1 MKKKLLFVDDES
13 HVLASLRRLLNG
25 HSKEWDMTFAT
36 SVDDAL
42 KRICETDMDV
52 VVADIT
58 MPGKDGFDLLKTLK
72 GNSDTKDIPMVM
84 LTGVKDQ
91 EIKRRALDSGAT
103 DLLNKPIDFE
113 DLLARLNS
121 SIRLKTHLDEISV
134 FNDTL
139 AQKVNERTNDLEIA
153 NIELNQAKLDA
164 EAASKAKSEF
174 LANMSHELRTPLNA
188 VIGYSEMVEEEAL
201 ENGWHEEIGSDL
213 QRIKEAG
220 VHLLKLINDILDI
233 SKIEAGKMELFFEP
247 CDISTLV
254 EDVVSII
261 SPTVQKNFNILSVE
275 CDSQLEPL
283 STDVTKLKQIL
294 LNLLNNATKFTK
306 EGSISLKVKQNV
318 SNNQK
323 NIEFE
328 IIDTGIGMTPEQIK
342 KLFQN
347 FTQADSSTTKK
358 YGGTGLGLAISKR
371 FCEMMDGDIS
381 VESQLGVGS
390 IFRINLP
397 IREEMPQEGE
407 KVFKNHLAI
416 APSTRATNSSVL
428 VIDNDPVIQDL
439 MMWALDREGYAFFA
453 AYNGIDGIN
462 RAKELLPGIIILDI
476 DMPGMDGWEV
486 LTKLKA
492 DPKLSSIP
500 VIILSMVDDKMQ
512 GYSLGTAE
520 YLLKPVDRN
529 QLGAVLKKY
538 RNESNQ
544 NRILLIEDDPEQR
557 NLLRAV
563 LEAKGFRV
571 DEAENGKKGLDKIS
585 KNPPDVI
592 LLDLMMP
599 EMDGFEF
606 LNKLRANPEWASMP
620 VIVVSAKDLTQ
631 DEFYR
636 LKGSVQKIF
645 QKGLYTRDEL
655 IGKVNALIKKTI
667 CLTN

>member
-283 STDVTKLKQIL
+283 SADVTKLKQIL

-538 RNESNQ
+538 RNESNP
-544 NRILLIEDDPEQR
+544 NRILLVEDDPEQR

>member
-1 MKKKLLFVDDES
+1 MKKKLLFVDDDLN
-13 HVLASLRRLLNG
+13 VLASLRRLLNG
-25 HSKEWDMTFAT
+25 HRKEWDMTFAT

-58 MPGKDGFDLLKTLK
+58 MPGKDGFDLIKTLK

-220 VHLLKLINDILDI
+220 VHLLNLINDILDI

-283 STDVTKLKQIL
+283 SADVTKLKQIL

-318 SNNQK
+318 SNKQK

-328 IIDTGIGMTPEQIK
+328 IMDTGIGMTPEQIK

-358 YGGTGLGLAISKR
+358 YGGAGLGLAISKR

-397 IREEMPQEGE
+397 IREEMSQEDE

-439 MMWALDREGYAFFA
+439 MMWALFREGYAFFA

-486 LTKLKA
+486 LTKLKE

-500 VIILSMVDDKMQ
+500 IIILSMVDDKMQ
-512 GYSLGTAE
+512 EYSWGLAE
-520 YLLKPVDRN
+520 YLP
-529 QLGAVLKKY
+529 
-538 RNESNQ
+538 ESAQ
-544 NRILLIEDDPEQR
+544 E
-557 NLLRAV
+557 
-563 LEAKGFRV
+563 
-571 DEAENGKKGLDKIS
+571 
-585 KNPPDVI
+585 
-592 LLDLMMP
+592 
-599 EMDGFEF
+599 
-606 LNKLRANPEWASMP
+606 
-620 VIVVSAKDLTQ
+620 
-631 DEFYR
+631 
-636 LKGSVQKIF
+636 IF

-655 IGKVNALIKKTI
+655 IGKVTVLIKKRFA
-667 CLTN
+667 

>member
-1 MKKKLLFVDDES
+1 MKKKLLFVDDDLN
-13 HVLASLRRLLNG
+13 VLASLRRLLNG
-25 HSKEWDMTFAT
+25 HRKEWDMTFAT

-58 MPGKDGFDLLKTLK
+58 MPGKDGFDLIKTLK
-72 GNSDTKDIPMVM
+72 GNSGTKDIPMVM
-84 LTGVKDQ
+84 LTGLKDQ

-220 VHLLKLINDILDI
+220 VHLLNLINDILDI

-283 STDVTKLKQIL
+283 SADVTKLKQIL

-318 SNNQK
+318 SNKQK

-328 IIDTGIGMTPEQIK
+328 IMDTGIGMTPEQIK

-358 YGGTGLGLAISKR
+358 YGGAGLGLAISKR

-397 IREEMPQEGE
+397 IREEMSQEDE

-439 MMWALDREGYAFFA
+439 MMWALFREGYAFFA

-486 LTKLKA
+486 LTKLKE

-500 VIILSMVDDKMQ
+500 IIILSMVDDKMQ
-512 GYSLGTAE
+512 EYSWGLAE
-520 YLLKPVDRN
+520 YLP
-529 QLGAVLKKY
+529 
-538 RNESNQ
+538 ESAQ
-544 NRILLIEDDPEQR
+544 E
-557 NLLRAV
+557 
-563 LEAKGFRV
+563 
-571 DEAENGKKGLDKIS
+571 
-585 KNPPDVI
+585 
-592 LLDLMMP
+592 
-599 EMDGFEF
+599 
-606 LNKLRANPEWASMP
+606 
-620 VIVVSAKDLTQ
+620 
-631 DEFYR
+631 
-636 LKGSVQKIF
+636 IF

-655 IGKVNALIKKTI
+655 IGKVTVLIKKRFA
-667 CLTN
+667 

>member
-1 MKKKLLFVDDES
+1 MKKKLLFVDDDLN
-13 HVLASLRRLLNG
+13 VLASLRRLLNG
-25 HSKEWDMTFAT
+25 HRKEWDMTFAT

-58 MPGKDGFDLLKTLK
+58 MPGKDGFDLIKTLK

-84 LTGVKDQ
+84 LTGLKDQ

-220 VHLLKLINDILDI
+220 VHLLNLINDILDI

-283 STDVTKLKQIL
+283 SADVTKLKQIL

-318 SNNQK
+318 SNKQK

-328 IIDTGIGMTPEQIK
+328 IMDTGIGMTPEQIK

-358 YGGTGLGLAISKR
+358 YGGAGLGLAISKR

-397 IREEMPQEGE
+397 IREEMSQEDE

-439 MMWALDREGYAFFA
+439 MMWALFREGYAFFA

-486 LTKLKA
+486 LTKLKE

-500 VIILSMVDDKMQ
+500 IIILSMVDDKMQ
-512 GYSLGTAE
+512 EYSWGLAE
-520 YLLKPVDRN
+520 YLP
-529 QLGAVLKKY
+529 
-538 RNESNQ
+538 ESAQ
-544 NRILLIEDDPEQR
+544 E
-557 NLLRAV
+557 
-563 LEAKGFRV
+563 
-571 DEAENGKKGLDKIS
+571 
-585 KNPPDVI
+585 
-592 LLDLMMP
+592 
-599 EMDGFEF
+599 
-606 LNKLRANPEWASMP
+606 
-620 VIVVSAKDLTQ
+620 
-631 DEFYR
+631 
-636 LKGSVQKIF
+636 IF

-655 IGKVNALIKKTI
+655 IGKVTVLIKKRFA
-667 CLTN
+667 

>member
-1 MKKKLLFVDDES
+1 
-13 HVLASLRRLLNG
+13 
-25 HSKEWDMTFAT
+25 
-36 SVDDAL
+36 
-42 KRICETDMDV
+42 
-52 VVADIT
+52 
-58 MPGKDGFDLLKTLK
+58 
-72 GNSDTKDIPMVM
+72 
-84 LTGVKDQ
+84 
-91 EIKRRALDSGAT
+91 
-103 DLLNKPIDFE
+103 
-113 DLLARLNS
+113 
-121 SIRLKTHLDEISV
+121 
-134 FNDTL
+134 
-139 AQKVNERTNDLEIA
+139 
-153 NIELNQAKLDA
+153 
-164 EAASKAKSEF
+164 
-174 LANMSHELRTPLNA
+174 
-188 VIGYSEMVEEEAL
+188 
-201 ENGWHEEIGSDL
+201 
-213 QRIKEAG
+213 
-220 VHLLKLINDILDI
+220 
-233 SKIEAGKMELFFEP
+233 
-247 CDISTLV
+247 
-254 EDVVSII
+254 
-261 SPTVQKNFNILSVE
+261 
-275 CDSQLEPL
+275 
-283 STDVTKLKQIL
+283 
-294 LNLLNNATKFTK
+294 
-306 EGSISLKVKQNV
+306 
-318 SNNQK
+318 
-323 NIEFE
+323 
-328 IIDTGIGMTPEQIK
+328 
-342 KLFQN
+342 
-347 FTQADSSTTKK
+347 
-358 YGGTGLGLAISKR
+358 
-371 FCEMMDGDIS
+371 
-381 VESQLGVGS
+381 
-390 IFRINLP
+390 
-397 IREEMPQEGE
+397 MPQEGE

-538 RNESNQ
+538 RNESNP
-544 NRILLIEDDPEQR
+544 NRILLVEDDPEQR

>member
-1 MKKKLLFVDDES
+1 MKKKLLFVDDDLN
-13 HVLASLRRLLNG
+13 VLASLRRLLNG
-25 HSKEWDMTFAT
+25 HRKEWDMTFAT

-42 KRICETDMDV
+42 KRIFETDMDV
-52 VVADIT
+52 VVVDIT
-58 MPGKDGFDLLKTLK
+58 MPGKDGFDLIKTLK
-72 GNSDTKDIPMVM
+72 GNSDTKDIPIVM

-201 ENGWHEEIGSDL
+201 ENGWHEKIGSDL

-220 VHLLKLINDILDI
+220 VHLLNLINDILDI

-283 STDVTKLKQIL
+283 SADVTKLKQIL

-328 IIDTGIGMTPEQIK
+328 IMDTGIGMTPEQIK
-342 KLFQN
+342 KLFHN

-358 YGGTGLGLAISKR
+358 YGGAGLGLAISKR

-397 IREEMPQEGE
+397 IREEMSQEDE
-407 KVFKNHLAI
+407 KGFKNHLAI

-439 MMWALDREGYAFFA
+439 MMWALYREGYAFFA

-500 VIILSMVDDKMQ
+500 VIILSMVDDKKQ
-512 GYSLGTAE
+512 GYSLGAAE
-520 YLLKPVDRN
+520 YLIKPVDRN

-571 DEAENGKKGLDKIS
+571 DEAENGKKGLDKLS

-606 LNKLRANPEWASMP
+606 LNKLRANPEWGSMP

-655 IGKVNALIKKTI
+655 IGKVSALIKKRFA
-667 CLTN
+667 

>member
-283 STDVTKLKQIL
+283 SADVTKLKQIL

-439 MMWALDREGYAFFA
+439 MMWALYREGYAFFA

-538 RNESNQ
+538 RNESNP
-544 NRILLIEDDPEQR
+544 NRILLVEDDPEQR